1 MIRSLYIDNFKA
13 LNDFTIELKPL
24 TVLIGTNGSGKT
36 TILQALDLMANFT
49 KMDMDTYLEKRN
61 WKPSELKSKTNKKLH
76 MTFRVIFKMGAD
88 DIEWTF
94 VLNPVKTKEKINVV
108 SEEIINKTK
117 QKVLLS
123 VDSQGISRFN
133 FQEDTTEKFPPL
145 NMTSSFLKNIDAQ
158 KDKGKFPELAALIE
172 FMSASDSFEQ
182 LSTEKMRKSSR
193 GEADTIGMGGEKLA
207 AFIHG
212 LQPEQKRNLSR
223 RLHKYLPS
231 IDEVDTEVK
240 GRPGWIEIK
249 VVEKF
254 PAEEKSVTISP
265 AHISDGTLRM
275 LAISALQETTKA
287 TGMVLLDEIENGINP
302 HIADKMVYDL
312 LEHRGQQQIIVTT
325 HSSVMLD
332 YFPPESIIFIWR
344 NGDGVVHN
352 QALFLNPALYARL
365 EYMYPGEVWINMD
378 EKDIITKLLGEK
390 RDG

>member
-1 MIRSLYIDNFKA
+1 MIQSLYIDNFKA

-36 TILQALDLMANFT
+36 TILQALDLISNFVR
-49 KMDMDTYLEKRN
+49 MDLDTYLEKRN

-108 SEEIINKTK
+108 SEEIINITK

-123 VDSQGISRFN
+123 VDSQGINRFN
-133 FQEDTTEKFPPL
+133 FQQNLMEKFPPL

-158 KDKGKFPELAALIE
+158 KDKAKFPELATLIE
-172 FMSASDSFEQ
+172 FMTESDSFEL
-182 LSTEKMRKSSR
+182 LSTERMRKSSR

-212 LQPEQKRNLSR
+212 LQPEQKKNLSR
-223 RLHKYLPS
+223 HLHNYMPF
-231 IDEVDTEVK
+231 INEVDTEVK

-249 VVEKF
+249 VAENF
-254 PAEEKSVTISP
+254 PAEEKSFTISP

-275 LAISALQETTKA
+275 IAISALQETDKTS
-287 TGMVLLDEIENGINP
+287 GMVLLDEIENGINP

-312 LEHRGQQQIIVTT
+312 IERRGMQRQIIVTT

-332 YFPPESIIFIWR
+332 YFPPESIVFIWR

-352 QALFLNPALYARL
+352 QALFLNPDLSSQL
-365 EYMYPGEVWINMD
+365 KYMYPGEVWINTD
-378 EKDIITKLLGEK
+378 EKDIIAKLLGEK
-390 RDG
+390 